1 MPFWPPKRSPGGGG
15 GLGKSAPGVFKT
27 VLRSSWFASFF
38 LLRFG
43 FVFLSV
49 LGSSWDR
56 FGALLGLFWAIVGSL
71 GRVFE
76 LSGGH
81 VGAFN
86 FSLDFLFFAFVAAGL
101 AQSVSDNRHYLP
113 STHLLISSLPINSST
128 LSSIYSLQ
136 SDSSIFLCLLITSS
150 TLIPSTY
157 ISIVRWFSS
166 SMMFVLFP
174 STQQPSP
181 LL

>member
-1 MPFWPPKRSPGGGG
+1 MT
-15 GLGKSAPGVFKT
+15 L
-27 VLRSSWFASFF
+27 
-38 LLRFG
+38 
-43 FVFLSV
+43 
-49 LGSSWDR
+49 LGSSWGR
-56 FGALLGLFWAIVGSL
+56 FGALLGLFWAILGSL

-81 VGAFN
+81 FGAFN

-113 STHLLISSLPINSST
+113 STHLLINSLPINSST

-136 SDSSIFLCLLITSS
+136 SYSSIFLYLLINSS
-150 TLIPSTY
+150 ALMPSTY
-157 ISIVRWFSS
+157 SSIVRWFSS

-174 STQQPSP
+174 STHQPSP